1 MALEGAAPT
10 TAGRWAGGI
19 ALGIAAL
26 MVAAPFFAATAFIGD
41 DHLFLA
47 FARHAPHPW
56 AAFLTDRH
64 GGEYYRPL
72 PMVAWWLLGRL
83 GGGSSFPFA
92 LCAFALHAGAALLVA
107 GLLRALERP
116 RAAAYAAAGLFFLA
130 PQNLEAALWFSA
142 STDLL
147 ATLFVLA
154 SLIYLLRDRPAL
166 ASLAA
171 AAAFLSKESAYVLP
185 FLGVVVLWARPD
197 PVGADPP
204 RPRWRQLVAIAPQFV
219 LLAAVVV
226 VRRIVL
232 RGWGG
237 SGDPRPDIF
246 GLGLQIASGFAQLF
260 IGDQI
265 VPVPLAFAVGAVVIA
280 LSVLSL
286 ARRGKGAVRFAPLA
300 FAAVATAPLAA
311 AGWAVGARY
320 FYLPAVGL
328 CWAVGE
334 AMAVLSSAAQITV
347 AALLILAGAAQAMER
362 RAEILSYG
370 RRVGATRRA
379 VAAGLRAGHH
389 VFQVDGGIKDIDLA
403 VKEDPAIEAGG
414 VLVLGDVPASFAII
428 PPDLSTPAAILVA
441 APPLPP
447 SGGYDFDAVHVVALA
462 RRGDEPDLDEVLTRF
477 PDLRFIRLRAVGGGR
492 VIARDLTD
500 EMKQRLDAA
509 GSDGQD

>member
-1 MALEGAAPT
+1 MT
-10 TAGRWAGGI
+10 VGRWAAAI

-26 MVAAPFFAATAFIGD
+26 VVAAPFFGATAFIGD

-47 FARHAPHPW
+47 FARHARHPW

-72 PMVAWWLLGRL
+72 PMLLWWLLGRL
-83 GGGSSFPFA
+83 GGGSSVPFA
-92 LCAFALHAGAALLVA
+92 LCALALHAGTALLVA
-107 GLLRALERP
+107 GLLRALERSRP
-116 RAAAYAAAGLFFLA
+116 VATAAAGLFFLA

-147 ATLFVLA
+147 ATIFVLA
-154 SLIYLLRDRPAL
+154 SLSCLVRDRRAL
-166 ASLAA
+166 ASVAA
-171 AAAFLSKESAYVLP
+171 IAAFLSKESAYVLP
-185 FLGVVVLWARPD
+185 FLGVVVLWARPC

-204 RPRWRQLVAIAPQFV
+204 RPRQLGRQLVAIVPQFV

-237 SGDPRPDIF
+237 SGDPRPDVL
-246 GLGLQIASGFAQLF
+246 GLGLQIAGGFAQLF
-260 IGDQI
+260 TGDQI
-265 VPVPLAFAVGAVVIA
+265 VPVPLAFAVGTVVIA

-286 ARRGKGAVRFAPLA
+286 ARGGGGAARFAPFA
-300 FAAVATAPLAA
+300 FAAIAAAPLAA
-311 AGWAVGARY
+311 AGWPVGARY

-334 AMAVLSSAAQITV
+334 AMAGLGAAARITV
-347 AALLILAGAAQAMER
+347 AALLILAGTAQATER
-362 RAEILSYG
+362 RAELVSYG
-370 RRVGATRRA
+370 RRVAATRRA
-379 VAAGLRAGHH
+379 VAAGLQAGHH
-389 VFQVDGGIKDIDLA
+389 VFHVDGGIKDIDLA

-428 PPDLSTPAAILVA
+428 PPDLSAAAAILVA

-447 SGGYDFDAVHVVALA
+447 SGGYDFGDVRVVALA

-477 PDLRFIRLRAVGGGR
+477 PDLRFIRLRAAGGGR

-500 EMKQRLDAA
+500 EMKQHLDAA
-509 GSDGQD
+509 GADGQD